1 MMKTIKLIAQYIYY
15 LLVLLIY
22 LSRAAHW
29 GFSHDEN
36 QFIAAGQ
43 LLSDHGLFPYVNYP
57 YTHMPYG
64 ALFFAITA
72 RISNYDYLAGRVLN
86 AVACVV
92 CCLLIVYI
100 FKLFVG
106 TRYTVALLIWEFVI
120 VFIFLNH
127 PSMVL
132 IAGEVL
138 NHSLASLFSLLALMF
153 FIHFV
158 QQRYSPDWAAFGCG
172 VCVCLAT
179 FIRFNYASL
188 IVVLFFLFWMYK
200 WILNPPRFLKSFQSF
215 IAGLLTAALPALVLI
230 FLAPYSF
237 YYGNLV
243 YTRLNTLYYQELHFK
258 MNMDLGSKISGF
270 LSNTV
275 SSPLNF
281 ILYALLVFVGITS
294 FVLFIRK
301 KSPTDLNI
309 LAVATFAFT
318 LFLTAFAPTPTQQQY
333 FFAPVPFLVI
343 ILAIVGSEIYRI
355 NKPVFYI
362 LILGMLIALNPKP
375 DVTNPLDELKYLS
388 NPSQWT
394 PLQVHDFAEEIKRYV
409 PKGRIL
415 TLIPMIPLEAGYD
428 IYPFT
433 VTGPFSWRTSLLLS
447 SQGRARYDVISPKEL
462 AALLNQYPP
471 DGILTGFEAPNAGFT
486 NDDPGTVET
495 PFIDYAN
502 NNGYRPIIL
511 PASFV
516 QRPITLWVK
525 GP

>member
-1 MMKTIKLIAQYIYY
+1 M
-15 LLVLLIY
+15 
-22 LSRAAHW
+22 
-29 GFSHDEN
+29 
-36 QFIAAGQ
+36 
-43 LLSDHGLFPYVNYP
+43 
-57 YTHMPYG
+57 
-64 ALFFAITA
+64 
-72 RISNYDYLAGRVLN
+72 
-86 AVACVV
+86 
-92 CCLLIVYI
+92 
-100 FKLFVG
+100 
-106 TRYTVALLIWEFVI
+106 
-120 VFIFLNH
+120 
-127 PSMVL
+127 
-132 IAGEVL
+132 
-138 NHSLASLFSLLALMF
+138 
-153 FIHFV
+153 
-158 QQRYSPDWAAFGCG
+158 
-172 VCVCLAT
+172 
-179 FIRFNYASL
+179 
-188 IVVLFFLFWMYK
+188 
-200 WILNPPRFLKSFQSF
+200 
-215 IAGLLTAALPALVLI
+215 I